1 MIEASPSRCTPEQW
15 TAEQAAR
22 AMGVVD
28 ETDGEA
34 LGVEGA
40 ASGEVGEVGREQ
52 PNARGG
58 MRWVAGG
65 TALAVV
71 VAAAWWSGAGNRDSR
86 EIPVHAGADVAL
98 IAGERTP
105 NSGTGDF
112 NSSNGSSHM
121 KIQTTAAAALL
132 GAAAIAFEA
141 QAGDAVQWRVE
152 DGGNGHWYQLVIEVS
167 GITWPEARQRAAAV
181 GGSLAVFSRPGSTEF
196 VQSILSGAMCGGGT
210 GQAGPYVGGFQDL
223 AASDYSEPS
232 GGWRWVDGSP
242 FPGSA
247 VISLDDNLGH
257 QDYVSFLSL
266 QPSCSGPF
274 VLDDVGLVSNANRSF
289 IVEWSADCNSDNIV
303 DYGQILSGQLADTN
317 TNGIP
322 DICEC
327 ATHPELGAC
336 RCDGDIVTD
345 GLVNG
350 ADLGTLLAYWGFTT
364 SGQYSQASDIND
376 DGRVDGSDLGVLL
389 SNWGVCQ
396 YPGVTVPAWAT
407 LIEAMPDPAVVTD
420 PVLRTAIAATGL
432 AWRVRDTTTQIE
444 MLLVAP
450 GAFEMGCTSG
460 SNAFGCNERELPVHA
475 VTISRAYYV
484 GKHEVTQSQWLQTMA
499 SNPAFFQGF
508 GDSSA
513 RPVESVSWS
522 AVQGYLT
529 ATGLRLLTE
538 AEWEFACRAGT
549 ATPFYNG
556 STDDSTV
563 GNLAWNPS
571 NAGNETHAVGGK
583 VPNALGFYDMLGNVY
598 EWVNDWYGPYS
609 ANAQFDPS
617 GPAKG
622 TYHAIRGGAW
632 YLDMETVR
640 SSSRI
645 YGFPTDQ
652 FPFIGFRVA
661 RNP

>member
-1 MIEASPSRCTPEQW
+1 M
-15 TAEQAAR
+15 
-22 AMGVVD
+22 
-28 ETDGEA
+28 
-34 LGVEGA
+34 
-40 ASGEVGEVGREQ
+40 
-52 PNARGG
+52 
-58 MRWVAGG
+58 
-65 TALAVV
+65 
-71 VAAAWWSGAGNRDSR
+71 
-86 EIPVHAGADVAL
+86 
-98 IAGERTP
+98 
-105 NSGTGDF
+105 
-112 NSSNGSSHM
+112 
-121 KIQTTAAAALL
+121 
-132 GAAAIAFEA
+132 
-141 QAGDAVQWRVE
+141 
-152 DGGNGHWYQLVIEVS
+152 
-167 GITWPEARQRAAAV
+167 
-181 GGSLAVFSRPGSTEF
+181 
-196 VQSILSGAMCGGGT
+196 
-210 GQAGPYVGGFQDL
+210 
-223 AASDYSEPS
+223 
-232 GGWRWVDGSP
+232 
-242 FPGSA
+242 
-247 VISLDDNLGH
+247 
-257 QDYVSFLSL
+257 
-266 QPSCSGPF
+266 
-274 VLDDVGLVSNANRSF
+274 
-289 IVEWSADCNSDNIV
+289 IVEWSADCNSDGIV
-303 DYGQILSGQLADTN
+303 DYGQIISGQLADTN

-322 DICEC
+322 DLCEC

-336 RCDGDIVTD
+336 RCVGDIVTD
-345 GLVNG
+345 GIVNG
-350 ADLGTLLAYWGFTT
+350 ADLGTLLAYWGLTT
-364 SGQYSQASDIND
+364 SVPYSQASDINV
-376 DGRVDGSDLGVLL
+376 DGRVDGADLGRLL

-396 YPGVTVPAWAT
+396 YPGITVPAWAT
-407 LIEAMPDPAVVTD
+407 LIEALPDPAVVTD
-420 PVLRTAIAATGL
+420 PALRTAIAATGL

-460 SNAFGCNERELPVHA
+460 SNAFGCDERELPVHA

-484 GKHEVTQSQWLQTMA
+484 GKHEVTQAQWLQTMA

-508 GDSSA
+508 GDSSS

-563 GNLAWNPS
+563 GNLAWSPS

-583 VPNALGFYDMLGNVY
+583 APNALGFYDMLGNVY

-609 ANAQFDPS
+609 TNAQFDPS

-652 FPFIGFRVA
+652 FPFIGFRVG